1 MNFTN
6 KVIFFWILLNFPNL
20 IDTKKHGKHG
30 KHSTITSTNTLI
42 TSTNNNNTLTTTITT
57 TLTTTNNNILTTTS
71 TNTLTTTST
80 NTLTTT
86 NNNILTTT
94 NNNILTTTITT
105 TLTTTNNN
113 ILTTTLINIERIGK
127 SDSSKSDSI
136 KKNQIDNRK
145 KQKLSPAWHIVY
157 IVIILGLVS
166 SIYYYTKKPKEI
178 IINDVPIEY
187 DMASN
192 IRTYEQ
198 PVTEN
203 PLYRQL
209 DLGNYEEIDPEYQ
222 VV

>member
-20 IDTKKHGKHG
+20 IDTKKHGKH
-30 KHSTITSTNTLI
+30 STITTRTNTL
-42 TSTNNNNTLTTTITT
+42 TSTITT
-57 TLTTTNNNILTTTS
+57 TNN
-71 TNTLTTTST
+71 
-80 NTLTTT
+80 

-94 NNNILTTTITT
+94 NNNILTTTG
-105 TLTTTNNN
+105 TLTTNTTNNN

-145 KQKLSPAWHIVY
+145 KQKLSPAWHVVY

-192 IRTYEQ
+192 IQTYEQ

>member
-30 KHSTITSTNTLI
+30 KHITITSTNTL
-42 TSTNNNNTLTTTITT
+42 TS
-57 TLTTTNNNILTTTS
+57 NNILTTT
-71 TNTLTTTST
+71 NN

-94 NNNILTTTITT
+94 NNNILTTTNNNI
-105 TLTTTNNN
+105 LTPTNNN
-113 ILTTTLINIERIGK
+113 ILTPTSTITTNTLTTNTLTTTLINIERIGK

-145 KQKLSPAWHIVY
+145 KQKLIPAWHVVY

-192 IRTYEQ
+192 IQTYEQ

>member
-42 TSTNNNNTLTTTITT
+42 TSTNNNNT
-57 TLTTTNNNILTTTS
+57 
-71 TNTLTTTST
+71 
-80 NTLTTT
+80 
-86 NNNILTTT
+86 
-94 NNNILTTTITT
+94 LTTTITT

>member
-20 IDTKKHGKHG
+20 IDTKKHGKH
-30 KHSTITSTNTLI
+30 STITTSTNTLI
-42 TSTNNNNTLTTTITT
+42 TSTIITSTITT
-57 TLTTTNNNILTTTS
+57 TNNNNNILTTT
-71 TNTLTTTST
+71 TN
-80 NTLTTT
+80 N

-94 NNNILTTTITT
+94 NNNILTTTGTLTT
-105 TLTTTNNN
+105 TNNNILTTTNNN

-145 KQKLSPAWHIVY
+145 KQKLSPAWHVVY
-157 IVIILGLVS
+157 IVIILGLVI

-192 IRTYEQ
+192 IQTYEQ

>member
-20 IDTKKHGKHG
+20 IDTKKHGKH
-30 KHSTITSTNTLI
+30 STITSTNTLI
-42 TSTNNNNTLTTTITT
+42 TSTIITT
-57 TLTTTNNNILTTTS
+57 NNNNNILT
-71 TNTLTTTST
+71 
-80 NTLTTT
+80 TTT

-94 NNNILTTTITT
+94 NNNILTTN
-105 TLTTTNNN
+105 TLKTNT
-113 ILTTTLINIERIGK
+113 LSTTLINIEIIGK

-145 KQKLSPAWHIVY
+145 KQKLSPAWHVVY

>member
-20 IDTKKHGKHG
+20 IDTKKHGKH
-30 KHSTITSTNTLI
+30 STITTSTNTLTTSTI
-42 TSTNNNNTLTTTITT
+42 TTTNNNILTTTG
-57 TLTTTNNNILTTTS
+57 TLTTTNNNILTT
-71 TNTLTTTST
+71 NNNNILTTNS

-86 NNNILTTT
+86 NNNI
-94 NNNILTTTITT
+94 
-105 TLTTTNNN
+105 LTTTNNN

-145 KQKLSPAWHIVY
+145 KQKLSPAWHVVY
-157 IVIILGLVS
+157 IVIILGLVI